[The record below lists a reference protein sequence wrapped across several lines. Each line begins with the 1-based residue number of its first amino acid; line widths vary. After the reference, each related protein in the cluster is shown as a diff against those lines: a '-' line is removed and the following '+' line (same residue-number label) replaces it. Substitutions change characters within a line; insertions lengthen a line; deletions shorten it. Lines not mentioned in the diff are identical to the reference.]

1 MEPDMTWKFAGAV
14 LGLLSIGCTTT
25 STSTISNSTVLRSI
39 ERFSSAQSAS
49 IRDLT
54 DSATPSPASG
64 EYLVVVGPSNHEV
77 FRRIENKRAASDE
90 FTLGM
95 IFAPDELAA
104 QSQPTAS
111 SQSQP
116 GSPANYWRPTL
127 SRQMGGEFKELITR
141 DLWHGFKTVFWDVE
155 NEAVLLTT
163 LGASIAIR
171 ETGVDDAVR
180 RRTEGEFKLGDL
192 DETIQIIGNPST
204 HFIGTGVL
212 WLGSAV
218 TKDLKEHEVAQSLT
232 QALCVNGITTM
243 VLKLSTNTRAPD
255 TDNRAWP
262 SGHTSS
268 AFTVAAV
275 VNEYYGPVAGIP
287 SLALAGLVG
296 YQRID
301 SRVHDFSDVVFGA
314 MLGYVVGTSIA
325 KDQKAEFPE
334 LFGMKVIPYSD
345 PQTGTTGL
353 ALWKSW

>member
-1 MEPDMTWKFAGAV
+1 MTRSLLRNAALGWIATASFSAGCTAPPDAKGSSTAVEREIDRFVARHAGELEPSQRWRSASDSFGSGVARPAPWAGAV
-14 LGLLSIGCTTT
+14 VPGVADPPGSHEPYLLSAVYGSDDAAPT
-25 STSTISNSTVLRSI
+25 SQRGSELRS
-39 ERFSSAQSAS
+39 RTGA
-49 IRDLT
+49 
-54 DSATPSPASG
+54 
-64 EYLVVVGPSNHEV
+64 V
-77 FRRIENKRAASDE
+77 
-90 FTLGM
+90 
-95 IFAPDELAA
+95 
-104 QSQPTAS
+104 
-111 SQSQP
+111 
-116 GSPANYWRPTL
+116 YWRPTL
-127 SRQMGGEFKELITR
+127 LRQMGGEFKELITH
-141 DLWHGFKTVFWDVE
+141 DLLRGFETVFWNLE
-155 NEAVLLTT
+155 NEAVLLST

-171 ETGVDDAVR
+171 ETGVDNAIR

-204 HFIGTGVL
+204 HFIGTGML
-212 WLGSAV
+212 WLGSAA
-218 TKDLKEHEVAQSLT
+218 TRDLKNHEVAQSLT

-243 VLKLSTNTRAPD
+243 VLKLSTNTRGPD

-275 VNEYYGPVAGIP
+275 VNEYYGPWVGLP

-334 LFGMKVIPYSD
+334 LFGMKVVPYSD
-345 PQTGTTGL
+345 PGTGATGL